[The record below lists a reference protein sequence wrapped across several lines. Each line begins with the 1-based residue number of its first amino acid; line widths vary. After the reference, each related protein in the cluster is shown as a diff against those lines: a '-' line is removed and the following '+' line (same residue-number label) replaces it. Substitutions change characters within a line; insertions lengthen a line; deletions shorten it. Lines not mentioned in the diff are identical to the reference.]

1 VALKDLA
8 ADLENFKYGISSP
21 DRIDGQIESGVDF
34 FDNETG
40 GADGFTPKTDL
51 ESLYHKVQ
59 NATFGPVGGGVDTYA
74 NLNPIT
80 PFRSIF
86 ELGQDGF
93 PVQPG
98 EDDPLITLNIDNNVL
113 NTVPQLPNA
122 FGSDFMTTP
131 LEGYISRLPNDV
143 FNDPP
148 NISLYSQTFTIDTDT
163 SLLTQQNFLLP
174 RYRNA
179 FGSDFMTTPISGRA
193 APTPRIENRNT
204 LTLTVGDE
212 IFDDTHRIP
221 NAAGSDF
228 MTTPIL
234 DRLTA
239 FSDPSDSLT
248 LSVGDVDFNNDP
260 RIPNARRIGN
270 TISPL
275 ADIVGINTGI
285 SSFPASNPDIS
296 SPDITFDGIAPAFDP
311 NEQRL
316 KQRGYFDTYVNTE
329 FNNKLLENRYFTE
342 LGTSIHISPFEQ
354 INAGLRYGAMV
365 EQTFETFDAGTRL
378 IDIVNQ
384 TIPQSV
390 NIFPV
395 PQFEENRTYGQ
406 YFRPGIASGLQVFT
420 VTDTGQPSI
429 TWTLNRDGVAGDR
442 DGRRGD
448 GQVYI
453 DASTSPFTSLT
464 SPLNTPTSNRNSPNL
479 YGFDRAQYDGI
490 RNNGENVLDDLKD
503 IVIGYKDN
511 IDDLY
516 KFESGGVFGMGNFT
530 NVPAG
535 LSTENLFGTAN
546 YRNVANKGP
555 FSGLDNHPLIL
566 RGVGNNWGFDP
577 QEGEVPGFL
586 SALGTSIVR
595 GAPGITGLIDRN
607 LTDKKRLAKF
617 LFSTNTGFAFLTKQ
631 FALQAL
637 NPDKGTMVYNP
648 TSALSIAG
656 LGDIIGDITS
666 GNFNPVDLLGNV
678 AQAAVSAALPIGHPE
693 RHIGG
698 YRYEEAVNS
707 KGQVDNVGSNSAF
720 SKTGVSRLAFQA
732 VALEEPINVPP
743 SVDPEG
749 AFARFLPGVAGFV
762 TNVSDAITSAAD
774 VGVKRFIKS
783 NPNRYSVFN
792 LLSTAPQS
800 IGKDGSISFSGG
812 PQLATQDLRKVATTV
827 GSTFDDDSPSNKKDK
842 NNNSGILQK
851 FSTLSY
857 TQLGRNNAK
866 YTTAF
871 GTIGKDE
878 IATPKEINDFIDDTG
893 NKDNY
898 KAKITARNKGKD
910 IVRHIGEYGAEISEY
925 QPTFG
930 EGVIK
935 GTFKDPNVDR
945 INILPI
951 IDSGL
956 DENLPEV
963 INDNKDFIKFMFK
976 DVVNNKYL
984 VFRAILD
991 GISDTISPEFNE
1003 ERYIGRPDKL
1013 YTYSGTDRNIS
1024 FNFKIY
1030 PKTKQ
1035 ELPVLMEK
1043 LNYLVGMCYPSYTQ
1057 GQRMITPFIELTLGD
1072 MFNKAPGLLDSLTV
1086 TVEDETTWEI
1096 DEGLQYPHFISC
1108 ACEFKYIGG
1117 RQNIPVALGK
1127 HYDIQWLKGDNR
1139 IGDTGAPIGTF
1150 ENVENES
1157 TLQKQPRRSD
1167 QYGYISVIAPT

>member
-1 VALKDLA
+1 MALKDLA
-8 ADLENFKYGISSP
+8 SDLESFKYGISSP

-34 FDNETG
+34 FDNTTG
-40 GADGFTPKTDL
+40 GADGFTPKTNL

-86 ELGQDGF
+86 EIGQDGF

-122 FGSDFMTTP
+122 FGSDFMATP
-131 LEGYISRLPNDV
+131 LEGYVSRLPEDV
-143 FNDPP
+143 FFNPP
-148 NISLYSQTFTIDTDT
+148 NTTLYSQTFTIDTDT
-163 SLLTQQNFLLP
+163 NLFSQQNNFLSP
-174 RYRNA
+174 NVANA
-179 FGSDFMTTPISGRA
+179 FGSDFMTTPIGGAFS
-193 APTPRIENRNT
+193 RIDDRNT
-204 LTLTVGDE
+204 LTSRVGDE

-239 FSDPSDSLT
+239 FSDFGDSLT

-270 TISPL
+270 TISSL

-296 SPDITFDGIAPAFDP
+296 SPGITFDGIDPAFDS

-365 EQTFETFDAGTRL
+365 GQTFETFDAGTRL
-378 IDIVNQ
+378 IDVVNQ

-390 NIFPV
+390 NIFPI
-395 PQFEENRTYGQ
+395 EDRESQ
-406 YFRPGIASGLQVFT
+406 YTIGDNFTPSVIWELEGGLLQNGLLGEDSFT
-420 VTDTGQPSI
+420 GP
-429 TWTLNRDGVAGDR
+429 
-442 DGRRGD
+442 
-448 GQVYI
+448 
-453 DASTSPFTSLT
+453 STSTTST
-464 SPLNTPTSNRNSPNL
+464 TP
-479 YGFDRAQYDGI
+479 YGLGRARYDGI
-490 RNNGENVLDDLKD
+490 RNNGENVLDDLED
-503 IVIGYKDN
+503 IVIGYKDD
-511 IDDLY
+511 IDNLY

-535 LSTENLFGTAN
+535 LGTDNLFGTDN
-546 YRNVANKGP
+546 YRKVANKGP
-555 FSGLDNHPLIL
+555 FEGLDNHPLIL
-566 RGVGNNWGFDP
+566 REIGNNWGRDP
-577 QEGEVPGFL
+577 VSADPPGFL
-586 SALGTSIVR
+586 SALGGSIFR

-607 LTDKKRLAKF
+607 LTDKKRLFKYMA
-617 LFSTNTGFAFLTKQ
+617 LTPEGLAFTAKQ
-631 FALQAL
+631 FALQLL
-637 NPDKGTMVYNP
+637 NPDKGTIIYNP
-648 TSALSIAG
+648 ASTLGIAG
-656 LGDIIGDITS
+656 ANNILEGDVS
-666 GNFNPVDLLGNV
+666 GLI
-678 AQAAVSAALPIGHPE
+678 QAAVSAALPISHVE
-693 RHIGG
+693 RHLGG
-698 YRYEEAVNS
+698 YRYGEAVNS
-707 KGQVDNVGSNSAF
+707 TGQIDNAG
-720 SKTGVSRLAFQA
+720 TGYVASEGHSRLAFQA
-732 VALEEPINVPP
+732 VALEEPINVGAA
-743 SVDPEG
+743 VDPEG
-749 AFARFLPGVAGFV
+749 AFARFLPGLAGLV
-762 TNVSDAITSAAD
+762 TNVSDAITGATD
-774 VGVKRFIKS
+774 EGVKKFIRS

-812 PQLATQDLRKVATTV
+812 PQLAVQDLRKVATTV
-827 GSTFDDDSPSNKKDK
+827 GSTFDDDSPSNIKIGKHDP
-842 NNNSGILQK
+842 NTGVLLQRY
-851 FSTLSY
+851 STLSY
-857 TQLGRNNAK
+857 TQLGKESRK
-866 YTTAF
+866 YLKNGSFDPET
-871 GTIGKDE
+871 GVRLKD
-878 IATPKEINDFIDDTG
+878 ISTPKENNDLDNNFPFDPETG
-893 NKDNY
+893 KND
-898 KAKITARNKGKD
+898 ARDALLDLVDRRDKKSR
-910 IVRHIGEYGAEISEY
+910 IVHHIGDYRP
-925 QPTFG
+925 QPTLIQEDMKSLG
-930 EGVIK
+930 PIK
-935 GTFKDPNVDR
+935 GSTNSDNVDR

-951 IDSGL
+951 IDGDSFAGV
-956 DENLPEV
+956 DGGDLPEV
-963 INDNKDFIKFMFK
+963 ITNNPDFIKFMFK

-991 GISDTISPEFNE
+991 GISDTITPEFNE
-1003 ERYIGRPDKL
+1003 EKYIGRPDKL
-1013 YTYSGTDRNIS
+1013 YTYSGTERNIQ

-1035 ELPVLMEK
+1035 ELPVLIEK

-1057 GQRMITPFIELTLGD
+1057 SERMITPFIELTLGD
-1072 MFNKAPGLLDSLTV
+1072 MFNKAPGLLGGLTV

-1117 RQNIPVALGK
+1117 KQNIPVALGK
-1127 HYDIQWLKGDNR
+1127 HYDIPWLKGDNR

-1150 ENVENES
+1150 ENAENNANRK
-1157 TLQKQPRRSD
+1157 KQPSRSD
-1167 QYGYISVIAPT
+1167 EYDYISAVAGT

>member
-40 GADGFTPKTDL
+40 GADGFTPKTNL

-59 NATFGPVGGGVDTYA
+59 NATFGPVGGGADTYA

-98 EDDPLITLNIDNNVL
+98 EDDPLITLNIDNNIL

-122 FGSDFMTTP
+122 FGSNFMTTP

-143 FNDPP
+143 FNDTP
-148 NISLYSQTFTIDTDT
+148 NTSLYSQTFTIDTDT
-163 SLLTQQNFLLP
+163 NLFSQQNNFLSP
-174 RYRNA
+174 NVANA
-179 FGSDFMTTPISGRA
+179 FGSDFMTTPIGGAFS
-193 APTPRIENRNT
+193 RIDDRNT
-204 LTLTVGDE
+204 LTSRVGDE

-234 DRLTA
+234 NRLTA

-296 SPDITFDGIAPAFDP
+296 SPDITFDGIAPTFDP

-365 EQTFETFDAGTRL
+365 GQTFETFDAGTRL
-378 IDIVNQ
+378 IDVVRQ
-384 TIPQSV
+384 TVPQAV

-406 YFRPGIASGLQVFT
+406 YFRPGIASGIQVFT

-479 YGFDRAQYDGI
+479 YGFDRARYDGI
-490 RNNGENVLDDLKD
+490 RNDGENVLDDLKD

-516 KFESGGVFGMGNFT
+516 KFANGQFSK
-530 NVPAG
+530 VPAG
-535 LSTENLFGTAN
+535 LSTENLFSKDN
-546 YRNVANKGP
+546 YRTVANKGP
-555 FSGLDNHPLIL
+555 FTGKDNHPLIL
-566 RGVGNNWGFDP
+566 REIGNNWGINP
-577 QEGEVPGFL
+577 PEEPGPIGSFF
-586 SALGTSIVR
+586 SALGSSIFR
-595 GAPGITGLIDRN
+595 GAPGLTGLIDRN
-607 LTDKKRLAKF
+607 LTDKKRLFKYMA
-617 LFSTNTGFAFLTKQ
+617 LTPEGLAFTTKQ
-631 FALQAL
+631 FALQLL
-637 NPDKGTMVYNP
+637 NPDKGTIIYNP
-648 TSALSIAG
+648 ASTLGIAG
-656 LGDIIGDITS
+656 ANNILEGDVS
-666 GNFNPVDLLGNV
+666 GLI
-678 AQAAVSAALPIGHPE
+678 QAAVSAALPISHVE
-693 RHIGG
+693 RHLGG

-720 SKTGVSRLAFQA
+720 SETGVSRLAFQA
-732 VALEEPINVPP
+732 VALEEPINVGAA
-743 SVDPEG
+743 VDPDG
-749 AFARFLPGVAGFV
+749 AFARFLPGLAGLV
-762 TNVSDAITSAAD
+762 TNVSDAITSTTNK
-774 VGVKRFIKS
+774 GVNNFIRS

-842 NNNSGILQK
+842 DNNSGILQK

-857 TQLGRNNAK
+857 TQLGRNDAK

-871 GTIGKDE
+871 GTSGKDE
-878 IATPKEINDFIDDTG
+878 IATPKEINDFIDGTG
-893 NKDNY
+893 NEDNY
-898 KAKITARNKGKD
+898 KVKIDARVKGSK
-910 IVRHIGEYGAEISEY
+910 IVKHIGEVISPRLENIRTT
-925 QPTFG
+925 PNM
-930 EGVIK
+930 ERLGVIK
-935 GTFKDPNVDR
+935 GTTNSNNVDR
-945 INILPI
+945 INILPV
-951 IDSGL
+951 IDGDSFAGV
-956 DENLPEV
+956 DGGDLPEV
-963 INDNKDFIKFMFK
+963 ITNNPDFIKFMFK

-991 GISDTISPEFNE
+991 GISDTITPEFNE
-1003 ERYIGRPDKL
+1003 EKYIGRPDKL
-1013 YTYSGTDRNIS
+1013 YTYSGTERNIQ

-1035 ELPVLMEK
+1035 ELPVLIEK

-1057 GQRMITPFIELTLGD
+1057 SERMITPFIELTLGD
-1072 MFNKAPGLLDSLTV
+1072 MFNKAPGLLGGLTV

-1117 RQNIPVALGK
+1117 KQNIPVALGK
-1127 HYDIQWLKGDNR
+1127 HYDIPWLKGDNR

-1150 ENVENES
+1150 ENAENNANRK
-1157 TLQKQPRRSD
+1157 KQPSRSD
-1167 QYGYISVIAPT
+1167 EYDYISAIAGT